1 MLLVVG
7 FDDGVDQVV
16 EVIRIGLLRFRQCT
30 RCRRNAENAC
40 RPHFDGVAFD
50 DTAEPGYQRGLNG
63 GDVGLPQFYVGAA
76 HLRALD
82 GCGVRHLNYVGGVFF
97 GLHAQRN
104 TQVGVRQDVI
114 VHHAGRSL
122 GCQDHVHAEGTAHGT
137 DTHE

>member
-63 GDVGLPQFYVGAA
+63 GDVGLPQFDVGAA

-82 GCGVRHLNYVGGVFF
+82 GCGVRHLNHVGGVFF

-122 GCQDHVHAEGTAHGT
+122 GCQDHVHAKGTTHGT
-137 DTHE
+137 DTHK